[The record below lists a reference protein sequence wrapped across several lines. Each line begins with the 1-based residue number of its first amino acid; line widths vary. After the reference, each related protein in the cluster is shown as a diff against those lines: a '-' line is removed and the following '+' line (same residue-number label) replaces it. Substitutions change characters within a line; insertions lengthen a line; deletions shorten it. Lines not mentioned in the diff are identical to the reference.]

1 MISAAAGP
9 VSAALLGAER
19 VELTSAA
26 NRQPP
31 DCPDRRAVVAGGL
44 ALAML
49 PGPAMAAGE
58 FPQRPLALLV
68 PANPGGGWDQLARLM
83 QQVITAGGLSPRSID
98 VFNKGGAGG
107 AIGLADLITRRHD
120 DPHTLMVAGSV
131 MVGSTISQDSP
142 FRVSQSRPLA
152 RLILEDLVVAVPAN
166 SPFQTMEALIAAFRR
181 DPTAISWSGGS
192 AGGVDHIL
200 AGLIAEA
207 AGLGPDV
214 VRYVAYSGGG
224 EASAAIMGGQVTAAI
239 AGLGEWKPLA
249 DAGHIRLL
257 ATGSPQRV
265 GDGSVPTLREAGLD
279 VVLQNW
285 RGVFAAP
292 GAPEHALRWWSDLIE
307 RMRRE
312 PAWQQFLRN
321 KGWADGYL
329 PGENFARFIRAEEAK
344 TAKVLTRLGI
354 GGSGGGNSPVGPWAV
369 PQAVG
374 VLAAASLAGVMWE
387 TRRLRP
393 GQAVAPAGLEDDD
406 EGGGPLPL
414 WGRFAA
420 GAAIVPLYILA
431 LDVAGFAVATPV
443 FILAI
448 CLLMRSATL
457 KWDVPAAIG
466 ISAAVWLLFTR
477 LLDIALP

>member
-1 MISAAAGP
+1 MN
-9 VSAALLGAER
+9 
-19 VELTSAA
+19 A
-26 NRQPP
+26 NRNPSAGL
-31 DCPDRRAVVAGGL
+31 DRRAVVAGGL
-44 ALAML
+44 ALAAL
-49 PGPAMAAGE
+49 PSPALAASE

-83 QQVITAGGLSPRSID
+83 QQVITAGALSPRPID

-107 AIGLADLITRRHD
+107 AIGLADLMTRRHD
-120 DPHTLMVAGSV
+120 DPYTLMVAGSV

-142 FRVSQSRPLA
+142 FKVSESKPLA

-166 SPFQTMEALIAAFRR
+166 SPFKTMQQLIAAFRR
-181 DPTAISWSGGS
+181 NPAAISWSGGS

-207 AGLGPDV
+207 AGLNPEV
-214 VRYVAYSGGG
+214 VRFVAYSGGG

-239 AGLGEWKPLA
+239 SGLGEWKPLA

-265 GDGSVPTLREAGLD
+265 GDLSVPTLREAGLD

-292 GAPEHALRWWSDLIE
+292 GAPEHALRWWSDMLD

-312 PAWQQFLRN
+312 PAWQQFLGN

-329 PGENFARFIRAEEAK
+329 PAEPFARFVRAEEAK

-354 GGSGGGNSPVGPWAV
+354 GGTAGGNSPVGPWAV

-374 VLAAASLAGVMWE
+374 VLAAASLAGVVWE
-387 TRRLRP
+387 TRRIQP
-393 GQAVAPAGLEDDD
+393 GQSIAPAGLEDDD
-406 EGGGPLPL
+406 DGGGPLPL
-414 WGRFAA
+414 WGRFVA

-431 LDVAGFAVATPV
+431 LNFAGFAVATPI

-457 KWDVPAAIG
+457 KGDIPAAIG

-477 LLDIALP
+477 VLNIALP